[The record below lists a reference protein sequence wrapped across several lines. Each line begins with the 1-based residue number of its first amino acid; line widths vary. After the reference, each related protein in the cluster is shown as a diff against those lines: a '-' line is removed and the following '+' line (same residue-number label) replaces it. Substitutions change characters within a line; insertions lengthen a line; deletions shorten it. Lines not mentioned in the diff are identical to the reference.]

1 MFSSVNILSSVSR
14 VQYIAW
20 TCMVWETTPLVTPSS
35 LRLCTRPLRHRCRCV
50 HLFNSLLWAD
60 SCPQKLI
67 GWRAT
72 PSVTVLGDG
81 ALRRVVKVKWG
92 RLGGTWVREDWCPCK
107 VSSRLREAAR
117 CAHSW
122 KAAPASPGEPPGQ
135 KATCLRGP
143 RASSLQ
149 SREKTASVV

>member
-1 MFSSVNILSSVSR
+1 MSPTACVFFSEHPFVGFACIVHCLDVCSLGND
-14 VQYIAW
+14 
-20 TCMVWETTPLVTPSS
+20 PLVTPSS
-35 LRLCTRPLRHRCRCV
+35 LRLCTRPLRHCCHWV

-81 ALRRVVKVKWG
+81 ALRGVVKVKWG

-107 VSSRLREAAR
+107 VSQVCAGLEGSTCQPRRAAWPES
-117 CAHSW
+117 HL
-122 KAAPASPGEPPGQ
+122 PAWTSGFQPPEP
-135 KATCLRGP
+135 
-143 RASSLQ
+143 
-149 SREKTASVV
+149 